1 MCADWEPMH
10 DSAEKGARSPVLR
23 NARGDWSANPMR
35 GAGAGLAIIAVVLA
49 WRQRFVCDDAFI
61 AFTYARNWIE
71 GNGLTW
77 FGARVE
83 GYTSFLW
90 VAWTAIGLRL
100 GIDPI
105 VWSYAGGLAACAAAV
120 WGTWRL
126 ARVVGVEPAPALA
139 ATALLVTNFSFQAF
153 ATSGL
158 ETMLQTALL
167 VHATHRTLLF
177 RREPS
182 PREGSILGALIAA
195 AVFTRPDSA
204 LPAAILGSFALQG
217 AFMRRMHHVA
227 RGALAPA
234 KAAAARRG
242 GAVLIVTAM
251 VPLAV
256 WCGWKL
262 AYYGDILP
270 NTFHAKTGL
279 ERSTLG
285 NGLRYVLRF
294 GRAYGLWLPLLAI
307 PPALWRRAWR
317 AETNLLAV
325 LIVSWCAYIVLVGGD
340 FMEYRMMVPVLPV
353 LCIAIVHVVAS
364 AIGQRRRRAAIVV
377 GIVCAV
383 LAGFSV
389 RHSRN
394 FSGVTEDR
402 TLDSV
407 PALAD
412 FYGVYP
418 DGDWGRIGRA
428 LAAELGP
435 VDPLIALDAVGA
447 VPWFSRLRTV
457 DMFGL
462 TDAWVA
468 RNGIPAPSGFPRPG
482 HRRQIPLAELH
493 RRGVHFLIGHPTL
506 VRRGVIATQ
515 LAIPELHDWV
525 RMQLGFGHEARG
537 DVHLVAM
544 PVTSDRALLMWYLTP
559 SPHLD
564 SLIQTRGWEAATLRA
579 AR

>member
-1 MCADWEPMH
+1 MH
-10 DSAEKGARSPVLR
+10 DSIEQSTRSAARIGARGKGS
-23 NARGDWSANPMR
+23 GANTLHL
-35 GAGAGLAIIAVVLA
+35 AGATLAIVAVILA

-61 AFTYARNWIE
+61 TFTYARNWVE
-71 GNGLTW
+71 GQGLTW

-90 VAWTAIGLRL
+90 VIWTAIGLRF
-100 GIDPI
+100 GVDPV
-105 VWSYAGGLAACAAAV
+105 VWSHAGGLAACAAAV

-126 ARVVGVEPAPALA
+126 ARVILIDLAPALA
-139 ATALLVTNFSFQAF
+139 ATALVVTNFSFQAF

-167 VHATHRTLLF
+167 VHATLQALSF

-182 PREGSILGALIAA
+182 QRDGIVLGALLAA

-204 LPAAILGSFALQG
+204 LPAAILALVALHS
-217 AFMRRMHHVA
+217 AFTRRSHRLA
-227 RGALAPA
+227 SGALGPA
-234 KAAAARRG
+234 NATAARRG
-242 GAVLIVTAM
+242 IVALIATAA
-251 VPLAV
+251 VPLAL

-262 AYYGDILP
+262 AFYGDILP

-279 ERSTLG
+279 ERATLG

-294 GRAYGLWLPLLAI
+294 GRAYGLWLPALAI
-307 PPALWRRAWR
+307 PFALWRRAWR

-325 LIVSWCAYIVLVGGD
+325 MVATWWAYIILIGGD
-340 FMEYRMMVPVLPV
+340 FMEYRMLVPLLPA
-353 LCIAIVHVVAS
+353 LYIALVHAVWS
-364 AIGQRRRRAAIVV
+364 ATSPNARRATVV
-377 GIVCAV
+377 IAIVCAV

-389 RHSRN
+389 RHARN
-394 FSGVTEDR
+394 FTGVTADR
-402 TLDSV
+402 CLDSV
-407 PALAD
+407 PALAN
-412 FYGVYP
+412 FYDAVP

-428 LAAELGP
+428 LAAELTSA
-435 VDPLIALDAVGA
+435 DPLIALDAVGA
-447 VPWFSRLRTV
+447 VPWFSRLRTL

-468 RNGIPAPSGFPRPG
+468 RNGIPAPARFPRPG
-482 HRRQIPLAELH
+482 HRRQIPLAELR

-515 LAIPELHDWV
+515 PAVAELQEWV
-525 RMQLGFGHEARG
+525 RMQLGFGHESTG
-537 DVHLVAM
+537 SVHLVAL
-544 PVTSDRALLMWYLTP
+544 PVTTDRVLLMWYLTP
-559 SPHLD
+559 TPQLD
-564 SLIQTRGWEAATLRA
+564 ALIQSRGWETSTIPP